1 MSAKVETT
9 ARHRFVWPA
18 WAEWKRALL
27 WPYAVFT
34 LLIAL
39 SLAGSFVSYE
49 RVLTAGH
56 PWLPAK
62 REHPPCVFCGL
73 TRSFCAMS
81 AGRVKEANEW
91 NRGGPAL
98 YTFGWL
104 WLAGSFVLFIRRQ
117 PRR

>member
-1 MSAKVETT
+1 MSATLATT
-9 ARHRFVWPA
+9 KTRKFVWPTR
-18 WAEWKRALL
+18 AEWKQALL
-27 WPYAVFT
+27 WPYVVFT

-39 SLAGSFVSYE
+39 TLAGSFAPYE
-49 RVLTAGH
+49 RVLASGH

-62 REHPPCVFCGL
+62 KDHPPCVMCGM